1 MHATNEEEEE
11 EKEKGAWQSVSQ
23 SALEMDRPA
32 HSAPLHPQPAITVT
46 PQSLRRPDSL
56 SVSHSP
62 VTEVSG
68 ASETTAAPT
77 DTEDLMCGR
86 VRVVSLGITLE
97 QIIVSPS
104 LWPDNDV
111 YTFKGKF

>member
-1 MHATNEEEEE
+1 MHATNEEEE

-97 QIIVSPS
+97 QLIVSPS